1 MKGKLLLL
9 LCLITVNI
17 LYAQTDSTQSN
28 NSANTS
34 QPQVVVDSSLLERI
48 NALEDEVHQQR
59 SGEDHVMIVGL
70 ATVGF
75 ASNKTTN
82 TLNGVKEVTKTNS
95 FPDGDHYEFSP
106 MFLWRHGNKFLMEFE
121 PSFADD
127 QLGVNW
133 AEVSYFATPGVI
145 LRAGLLVIP
154 FGFYPKHLAAGWITK
169 LASDPFGVADLPPTT
184 DYGVE
189 AEGGIQA
196 GTMKWNY
203 DVSLTNGMQLLPD
216 GELQASGINDNNKN
230 KTLTGRIGWLP
241 FANSSLEL
249 GVSALTGK
257 VGDVGSDFEKVTA
270 NMYAFDMNLVE
281 NIKPFQLNI
290 KGQYNIIDIG
300 RANYI
305 NPADST
311 NYSFTNH
318 TTTGFIQASLRPSFS
333 NNNVFKNFE
342 LAGRYGSFTTPT
354 NSIWGSKQ
362 NGWAVGLDY
371 WLSWRTVVKFTYEE
385 IKTTNNSVINS
396 DVPPG
401 FVSQSN
407 SMYLQFAIQL

>member
-1 MKGKLLLL
+1 MKIKLLLL
-9 LCLITVNI
+9 VCMISARIVH
-17 LYAQTDSTQSN
+17 AQTDSLQ
-28 NSANTS
+28 ANTTGPTTVADS
-34 QPQVVVDSSLLERI
+34 ALLDRVD
-48 NALEDEVHQQR
+48 ALEKQV
-59 SGEDHVMIVGL
+59 SYNKPGEDHFMAVGL
-70 ATVGF
+70 VTFGF
-75 ASNKTTN
+75 VSNKSTN
-82 TLNGVKEVTKTNS
+82 SLNGVKQATKTNS
-95 FPDGDHYEFSP
+95 LADADHYEFSP

-121 PSFADD
+121 PSFAGD

-133 AEVSYFATPGVI
+133 ANISYFAAPGLI
-145 LRAGLLVIP
+145 LRAGYLVIP

-189 AEGGIQA
+189 AEGGLQA

-203 DVSLTNGMQLLPD
+203 DVSLTNGMKLLPD
-216 GELQASGINDNNKN
+216 GELQASGITDNNKN

-257 VGDVGSDFEKVTA
+257 VGDAGANDEKVSA

-281 NIKPFQLNI
+281 NIKPFQFNI
-290 KGQYNIIDIG
+290 KGQYNIINIG
-300 RANYI
+300 HADYI
-305 NPADST
+305 NPSDSSS
-311 NYSFTNH
+311 YSFTNH

-333 NNNVFKNFE
+333 NNTVVKNFE
-342 LAGRYGSFTTPT
+342 VAGRYGTFATPT
-354 NSIWGSKQ
+354 NSMWGSKQ

-371 WLSWRTVVKFTYEE
+371 WLSWRTVVKFTYEA
-385 IKTTNNSVINS
+385 IKTTNNSVINT
-396 DVPPG
+396 DVPAG
-401 FVSQSN
+401 FVNQFN

>member
-1 MKGKLLLL
+1 LQKIKNNITMKIKLPAFC
-9 LCLITVNI
+9 LCVFLTTNSIGQQTVI
-17 LYAQTDSTQSN
+17 DSALTDR
-28 NSANTS
+28 
-34 QPQVVVDSSLLERI
+34 VD
-48 NALEDEVHQQR
+48 ALEKQV
-59 SGEDHVMIVGL
+59 SNVKPGEDHVMIVGL

-75 ASNKTTN
+75 ASNKTT
-82 TLNGVKEVTKTNS
+82 TTFEGVKQVTKTNS

-189 AEGGIQA
+189 VEGGLQA

-203 DVSLTNGMQLLPD
+203 DVSLTNGMQLLGD
-216 GELQASGINDNNKN
+216 GTVQTPGITDNNRN
-230 KTLTGRIGWLP
+230 KMLTGRIGWLP
-241 FANSSLEL
+241 FSNSSLEL
-249 GVSALTGK
+249 GVSGLTGK
-257 VGDVGSDFEKVTA
+257 VGDAGSDMENVKA
-270 NMYAFDMNLVE
+270 NMYAFDLNMVE

-305 NPADST
+305 NPVDSST
-311 NYSFTNH
+311 YSFTNH

-333 NNNVFKNFE
+333 DNKVFKNFE
-342 LAGRYGSFTTPT
+342 VAARYGTFTTPT
-354 NSIWGSKQ
+354 NSIFGSKQ
-362 NGWAVGLDY
+362 NGWAAGLDY
-371 WLSWRTVVKFTYEE
+371 WLSWRTVVKFTYEAL
-385 IKTTNNSVINS
+385 KTTSNSNINP
-396 DVPPG
+396 DIPHG
-401 FVSQSN
+401 FLSQSN